1 MLITNC
7 LDIPENIWIEIFI
20 YLDTQSLLRIT
31 ETCQFFANIFVS
43 TRKVCDKVRIKV
55 NINGDVPS
63 QLQILMNSQRTY
75 RNLFLGCDETIFNRT
90 RPQLE
95 GNNLQMVR
103 NMFGEKVTNLKLK
116 NIYTK
121 TSSIIELLQ
130 SFANLS
136 SCFFEKIFLCDH
148 SNFCYNLLNERD
160 REILETNSFP
170 FSRLDEL
177 VLLKSDFFCFY
188 FFQNA
193 NRLKK
198 LVVNDLGFDV
208 IDTIHFENFLMKQ
221 VDLKELRLR
230 KFRNNYIFKTSLL
243 ASAPFQLET
252 LAINS
257 IYWSDKGNGTVFF
270 KNQRKLK
277 TLELTLKNR
286 WNVRYDESLWFNDIL
301 KDIFTNNKDLRKV
314 VISTI
319 EKHGFDIKSCDF
331 LDGITCPKVT
341 QLTYYKGRID
351 ETTALM
357 EIFVKMFPNVKKFTF
372 KTEENA
378 SAPDLSFLSSWQQL
392 ESIVIKEHIHCFED
406 IFVPN
411 LISFEFQPYGSYS
424 ADLMKNIINFVERHP
439 MIRHFKLHGVTYGQG
454 PE

>member
-1 MLITNC
+1 MVITNC

-20 YLDTQSLLRIT
+20 YLDAQSLLRIT
-31 ETCQFFANIFVS
+31 ETCQLFANIFVS
-43 TRKVCDKVRIKV
+43 TRKLCNKVRIKV

-63 QLQILMNSQRTY
+63 QLQILVNSQRTY

-90 RPQLE
+90 KPQLE
-95 GNNLQMVR
+95 GNNLQVVR

-130 SFANLS
+130 SFANLR
-136 SCFFEKIFLCDH
+136 SCFLEKIFLCDH
-148 SNFCYNLLNERD
+148 SNFYYNLMDERD

-170 FSRLDEL
+170 FSRLEEL
-177 VLLKSDFFCFY
+177 VLVKSDFFCFY
-188 FFQNA
+188 FFRNA

-208 IDTIHFENFLMKQ
+208 IDTTHFENFLMNQ

-230 KFRNNYIFKTSLL
+230 KFRNNYILKTNLL

-257 IYWSDKGNGTVFF
+257 VYWSDKDNGTAFF
-270 KNQRKLK
+270 KNQRKIK

-286 WNVRYDESLWFNDIL
+286 WNVRYDESLWFNDTL
-301 KDIFTNNKDLRKV
+301 KDIFTNNKHLRKV

-331 LDGITCPKVT
+331 LDGIICPKVT
-341 QLTYYKGRID
+341 QLTYYKGIID

-357 EIFVKMFPNVKKFTF
+357 EIFVRMFPNVTKFTF
-372 KTEENA
+372 KTEPNA
-378 SAPDLSFLSSWQQL
+378 NAPDLSFLSSWQQL
-392 ESIVIKEHIHCFED
+392 ESIVIKKHIHCFED

-411 LISFEFQPYGSYS
+411 LISFEFEPYGPYS
-424 ADLMKNIINFVERHP
+424 ADLMKNIIKFVERHP

-454 PE
+454 FE